1 MAYKKFSDFE
11 QFRPPD
17 LSDYLVGYRELASE
31 YKTTI
36 QDLAEVIKN
45 ANAPVIPNTIYVNM
59 SGNDSFDGSSEVFA
73 VRTIKRA
80 FAIALGKAR
89 ELTPADE
96 FVEEATGAWGI
107 RSTPINVFVRSGDYV
122 EDNPIYIPPCCT
134 MIGDNLRSTSV
145 RPKNRC
151 YDIFWVNHRNY
162 LYGVTYRD
170 HLMPGYAVAY
180 PEMGWLNNEPV
191 IGYPDSRV
199 REATARAF
207 DFYSQ
212 SPITFPATRDQRL
225 SVVNYST
232 DDGEPIFDPFRI
244 CFLDRYFIGVN
255 EKFYTSEEILQGKQ
269 FWETRWYNLSTSVQ
283 KAYQLTSPYTQGS
296 SSITHPSSAG
306 RADAG
311 GGILVDGYKVRG
323 PLRSFV
329 TDSFTQFNE
338 GGRGIHIKNNGYA
351 QLVSTF
357 TICCTESV
365 LCESG
370 GTCSISTSN
379 SSFGLSGLVAIG
391 KSPRPTLR
399 GTLKETISGLTNVFV
414 ITNLGNPAVTATQEF
429 SDDIQPYPGQV
440 FEIIDQNY
448 LRSDMPGIN
457 YLSATNGGTFFSI
470 LCATQVKPAEAP
482 YVGWESTIV
491 LDRNYSYTEDSS
503 IFGDGIFYIDPDI
516 RGLSIGSDVN
526 FYIRSTVTASSH
538 TFEYIGTGTELLKSI
553 PQKGGI
559 TKVEDEVVFDD
570 VGRVFFTSTNQF
582 GDFRIGRG
590 LTIVQ
595 ATGTM
600 EGETFDRAILQKV
613 TPLIIAL
620 GD

>member
-17 LSDYLVGYRELASE
+17 ISDYLVGYRELASE
-31 YKTTI
+31 YKATI
-36 QDLAEVIKN
+36 QDIAEVIKN
-45 ANAPVIPNTIYVNM
+45 ANAPFVPNTIYVNM

-89 ELTPADE
+89 DISPVDEL
-96 FVEEATGAWGI
+96 VEEAADAWGI
-107 RSTPINVFVRSGDYV
+107 RSNSVNVFVRSGDYV

-134 MIGDNLRSTSV
+134 MIGDNLRSTSI

-170 HLMPGYAVAY
+170 HLAPAFAVAY
-180 PEMGWLNNEPV
+180 PEMAWLSNEPV
-191 IGYPDSRV
+191 IGYPDTRV

-207 DFYSQ
+207 DFYTE
-212 SPITFPATRDQRL
+212 SPITFPATRNRRL
-225 SVVNYST
+225 SIVNYAN
-232 DDGEPIFDPFRI
+232 DDGDPIFDPFRI
-244 CFLDRYFIGVN
+244 CFLDRYFIGIN
-255 EKFYTSEEILQGKQ
+255 ENFYTSEEILQGKQ
-269 FWETRWYNLSTSVQ
+269 FWETKWFNLSTSVQ
-283 KAYQLTSPYTQGS
+283 KPYQLTSPYTQGS

-357 TICCTESV
+357 TICCIDSV
-365 LCESG
+365 LCEDG
-370 GTCSISTSN
+370 GSCSISTSN
-379 SSFGLSGLVAIG
+379 SSFGLSGLVALG
-391 KSPRPTLR
+391 KSPKATLR
-399 GTLKETISGLTNVFV
+399 GTLKEAVSSLTNVFV
-414 ITNLGNPAVTATQEF
+414 ITNLGNSTLTATQEF
-429 SDDIQPYPGQV
+429 PDDVQPYPGQV
-440 FEIIDQNY
+440 FEIIDRNY
-448 LRSDMPGIN
+448 LRVDLPGFN
-457 YLSATNGGTFFSI
+457 YLSATNSGSFFSV
-470 LCATQVKPAEAP
+470 LCATPVKPAEAP
-482 YVGWESTIV
+482 YQGWESTIV
-491 LDRNYSYTEDSS
+491 LDRNYAFTEDNS
-503 IFGDGIFYIDPDI
+503 IFGDGIRYIDPDI
-516 RGLSIGSDVN
+516 GSLSVGSDVN
-526 FYIRSTVTASSH
+526 FYIRSTITASAH

-553 PQKGGI
+553 PQKGGV
-559 TKVEDEVVFDD
+559 TKVENEVVFDD

-590 LTIVQ
+590 LTIIQ
-595 ATGTM
+595 ATGSI
-600 EGETFDRAILQKV
+600 EGETFDRSILQKV

-620 GD
+620 SD